1 MNSDSKASK
10 GTKTLADKT
19 HNNAG
24 LPYMPGLD
32 GLRALAVVAVIAYH
46 SEIESV
52 PGGFLGVEIFFV
64 ISGYLITALLLEE
77 FNLNSAINLRQF
89 WVRRARR
96 LLPALFLYI
105 GGSVAFAYS
114 MAEDVVPTKGEV
126 LSTLGYVYN
135 WFGIFQEI
143 SYTDVFERKNFFHHL
158 WSLAVEEQFYLLWPI
173 LLLCLQRYINRK
185 VTISLLVLGIT
196 SSAFLMWTM
205 YQPFEDPLRVYYG
218 TDTRASGL
226 LIGVLL
232 AYIWR
237 PWNAEKSEL
246 FPKGKDALL
255 PVGLAALGILIWANT
270 HYTLLMP
277 DADQLFRGG
286 FLITS
291 IATAIVIAC
300 VVTPNSNLNSI
311 LGLAPFVWVGKRSYG
326 LYLWHWPVFQ
336 LTRERVDVDI
346 NGWELFAVRMFV
358 TLVLVEISY
367 QCIERPI
374 RERRMMRELAKVKKI
389 KELKSSFP
397 KLALSSLGVLASI
410 IILQGV
416 QADRT
421 IQQLET
427 VDVVAAETP
436 KEVTDIDNKDNS
448 VSTTMTPTP
457 SLEPQIT
464 PQPQA
469 TPIKEAPLLVPDDA
483 GNGKNPNQANFQDL
497 TFNLVDFRE
506 AVVGNPEVWQEL
518 MNITSYAVSIHFDRI
533 TFIGDSVML
542 GALTDV
548 GNDGVEE
555 AFLQDISTISDQVT
569 VSAAK
574 NRQWYELRGIIR
586 DLDRQNEIG
595 EIVVIHLGN
604 NGVIDESIINESL
617 ELLHDARKVLLI
629 NVRVPRRW
637 ENKVNNLLS
646 EAVIRFENTEL
657 LDWYSLSNNKPEYFS
672 RDGVHTIPTGAR
684 YYVDAIITSLGGESV
699 LNASKS

>member
-1 MNSDSKASK
+1 MNSNSKTSRDSK
-10 GTKTLADKT
+10 TFADKNRNT
-19 HNNAG
+19 AG

-77 FNLNSAINLRQF
+77 FNLNRGINLRQF

-158 WSLAVEEQFYLLWPI
+158 WSLAVEEQFYLLWPV
-173 LLLCLQRYINRK
+173 LLLCLQKHINRK
-185 VTISLLVLGIT
+185 VTISLLILGIT

-226 LIGVLL
+226 LIGALL

-237 PWNAEKSEL
+237 PWSVEKSKL
-246 FPKGKDALL
+246 FPKGKDASFL
-255 PVGLAALGILIWANT
+255 VGIAAIGILVWANM

-291 IATAIVIAC
+291 TVTAIVIAC
-300 VVTPNSNLNSI
+300 VVIPNSYLNSI
-311 LGLAPFVWVGKRSYG
+311 LGLAPFVWIGKRSYG

-367 QCIERPI
+367 QCVERPI
-374 RERRMMRELAKVKKI
+374 RERRMMRELAKVKRI
-389 KELKSSFP
+389 KELKSSLP
-397 KLALSSLGVLASI
+397 KFALSALGILASI
-410 IILQGV
+410 MILQGV
-416 QADRT
+416 QADRS
-421 IQQLET
+421 IQQFET
-427 VDVVAAETP
+427 VDVAADENSD
-436 KEVTDIDNKDNS
+436 EAIDIAKKDNS
-448 VSTTMTPTP
+448 VSTPMTPTP
-457 SLEPQIT
+457 SPAPQIT
-464 PQPQA
+464 PQPQT
-469 TPIKEAPLLVPDDA
+469 TPAEEKPLLVLDDA
-483 GNGKNPNQANFQDL
+483 VDGQTINQINFDDL
-497 TFNLVDFRE
+497 TFDLAEFQDALV
-506 AVVGNPEVWQEL
+506 ANPEVWQEL
-518 MNITSYAVSIHFDRI
+518 MNITSYAVSIYFDRI

-555 AFLQDISTISDQVT
+555 AFRQDISTISDQVT

-574 NRQWYELRGIIR
+574 NRQWYELRGIVR
-586 DLDRQNEIG
+586 DLDKQNEVG

-604 NGVIDESIINESL
+604 NGVIDESIVNESL
-617 ELLHDARKVLLI
+617 ELLRDARKVLLI

-637 ENKVNNLLS
+637 ENKVNDLLS
-646 EAVIRFENTEL
+646 EAVVRFENTEL

-672 RDGVHTIPTGAR
+672 RDGVHTMPLGAR

-699 LNASKS
+699 LNESRS

>member
-1 MNSDSKASK
+1 
-10 GTKTLADKT
+10 
-19 HNNAG
+19 
-24 LPYMPGLD
+24 MPGLD

-77 FNLNSAINLRQF
+77 FNLNRGINLRQF

-114 MAEDVVPTKGEV
+114 MADDVVPTKGEV

-158 WSLAVEEQFYLLWPI
+158 WSLAVEEQFYLLWPV
-173 LLLCLQRYINRK
+173 LLLCLQKHINRK
-185 VTISLLVLGIT
+185 VTISLLILGIT

-226 LIGVLL
+226 LIGALL

-237 PWNAEKSEL
+237 PWSVEKSKL
-246 FPKGKDALL
+246 FPKGKDASFL
-255 PVGLAALGILIWANT
+255 VGIAAIGILVWANM

-291 IATAIVIAC
+291 TVTAIVIAC
-300 VVTPNSNLNSI
+300 VVIPNSYLNSI
-311 LGLAPFVWVGKRSYG
+311 LGLAPFVWIGKRSYG

-367 QCIERPI
+367 QCVERPI
-374 RERRMMRELAKVKKI
+374 RERRMMRELAKVKRI
-389 KELKSSFP
+389 KELKSSLP
-397 KLALSSLGVLASI
+397 KFALSALGILASI
-410 IILQGV
+410 MILQGV
-416 QADRT
+416 QADRS
-421 IQQLET
+421 IQQFET
-427 VDVVAAETP
+427 VDVAADENSD
-436 KEVTDIDNKDNS
+436 EAIDIAKKDNS
-448 VSTTMTPTP
+448 VSTPMTPTP
-457 SLEPQIT
+457 SPAPQIT
-464 PQPQA
+464 PQPQT
-469 TPIKEAPLLVPDDA
+469 TPAEEKPLLVLDDA
-483 GNGKNPNQANFQDL
+483 VDGQTINQINFDDL
-497 TFNLVDFRE
+497 TFDLAEFQDALV
-506 AVVGNPEVWQEL
+506 ANPEVWQEL
-518 MNITSYAVSIHFDRI
+518 MNITSYAVSIYFDRI

-555 AFLQDISTISDQVT
+555 AFRQDISTISDQVT

-574 NRQWYELRGIIR
+574 NRQWYELRGIVR
-586 DLDRQNEIG
+586 DLDKQNEVG

-604 NGVIDESIINESL
+604 NGVIDESIVNESL
-617 ELLHDARKVLLI
+617 ELLRDARKVLLI

-637 ENKVNNLLS
+637 ENKVNDLLS
-646 EAVIRFENTEL
+646 EAVDRFENTEL

-672 RDGVHTIPTGAR
+672 RDGVHTMPLGAR

-699 LNASKS
+699 LNESRS

>member
-1 MNSDSKASK
+1 MNSNSKASK
-10 GTKTLADKT
+10 GTKTLAHKT
-19 HNNAG
+19 HNKAG

-89 WVRRARR
+89 WGRRARR
-96 LLPALFLYI
+96 LLPALFLYV
-105 GGSVAFAYS
+105 GGSIAFAYS

-185 VTISLLVLGIT
+185 VTISLLVLGIM

-226 LIGVLL
+226 LIGALL

-237 PWNAEKSEL
+237 PWNDEKSEL
-246 FPKGKDALL
+246 SPKGKDVLL
-255 PVGLAALGILIWANT
+255 PVGLAALGILILANM

-300 VVTPNSNLNSI
+300 VVIPDSNLNSL

-374 RERRMMRELAKVKKI
+374 RERRMMKELAKVKRI
-389 KELKSSFP
+389 KEIKTSLP

-410 IILQGV
+410 MILQGV

-427 VDVVAAETP
+427 VDEVVAETP
-436 KEVTDIDNKDNS
+436 KQATDIANKDNS

-457 SLEPQIT
+457 SLMPQIT
-464 PQPQA
+464 PQPPA
-469 TPIKEAPLLVPDDA
+469 TPIKETPLLVPNNA
-483 GNGKNPNQANFQDL
+483 GNGKNPNPANFQDL

-617 ELLHDARKVLLI
+617 ELLQDARKVLLI

-672 RDGVHTIPTGAR
+672 RDGVHTIPIGAR

>member
-1 MNSDSKASK
+1 MNSNSKTSRDSK
-10 GTKTLADKT
+10 TFADKNRNT
-19 HNNAG
+19 AG

-77 FNLNSAINLRQF
+77 FNLNRGINLRQF

-158 WSLAVEEQFYLLWPI
+158 WSLAVEEQFYLLWPV
-173 LLLCLQRYINRK
+173 LLLCLQKHINRK
-185 VTISLLVLGIT
+185 VTISLLILGIT

-226 LIGVLL
+226 LIGALL

-237 PWNAEKSEL
+237 PWSVEKSKL
-246 FPKGKDALL
+246 FPKGKDASFL
-255 PVGLAALGILIWANT
+255 VGIAAIGILVWANM

-291 IATAIVIAC
+291 TVTAIVIAC
-300 VVTPNSNLNSI
+300 VVIPNSYLNSI
-311 LGLAPFVWVGKRSYG
+311 LGLAPFVWIGKRSYG

-367 QCIERPI
+367 QCVERPI
-374 RERRMMRELAKVKKI
+374 RERRMMRELAKVKRI
-389 KELKSSFP
+389 KELKSSLP
-397 KLALSSLGVLASI
+397 KFALSALGILASI
-410 IILQGV
+410 MILQGV
-416 QADRT
+416 QADRS
-421 IQQLET
+421 IQQFET
-427 VDVVAAETP
+427 VDVAADENSD
-436 KEVTDIDNKDNS
+436 EAIDIAKKDNS
-448 VSTTMTPTP
+448 VSTPKTPTP
-457 SLEPQIT
+457 SPAPQIT
-464 PQPQA
+464 PQPQT
-469 TPIKEAPLLVPDDA
+469 TPAEEKPLLVLDDA
-483 GNGKNPNQANFQDL
+483 VDGQTINQINFDDL
-497 TFNLVDFRE
+497 TFDLAEFQDALV
-506 AVVGNPEVWQEL
+506 ANPEVWQEL
-518 MNITSYAVSIHFDRI
+518 MNITSYAVSIYFDRI

-555 AFLQDISTISDQVT
+555 AFRQDISTISDQVT

-574 NRQWYELRGIIR
+574 NRQWYELRRIVR
-586 DLDRQNEIG
+586 DLDKQNEIG

-604 NGVIDESIINESL
+604 NGVIDESIVNESL
-617 ELLHDARKVLLI
+617 ELLRDARKVLLI

-637 ENKVNNLLS
+637 ENKVNDLLS

-672 RDGVHTIPTGAR
+672 RDGVHTMPLGAR

-699 LNASKS
+699 LNESRS

>member
-1 MNSDSKASK
+1 MNSDSKATK

-105 GGSVAFAYS
+105 GGAVAFAYS

-158 WSLAVEEQFYLLWPI
+158 WSLAVEEQFYLFWPI
-173 LLLCLQRYINRK
+173 LLLCLQRYIHRK
-185 VTISLLVLGIT
+185 VTISLLILGIT

-255 PVGLAALGILIWANT
+255 PVGLGALGILIWANM

-277 DADQLFRGG
+277 DTDQLFRGG

-291 IATAIVIAC
+291 IVTAVVIAC

-374 RERRMMRELAKVKKI
+374 RERRMMRELVKVKKI

-410 IILQGV
+410 MILQGV
-416 QADRT
+416 QANRT

-427 VDVVAAETP
+427 VDVVVAETP
-436 KEVTDIDNKDNS
+436 EQVTDIDNKDNS

-469 TPIKEAPLLVPDDA
+469 TPIKETPLLVQDDA
-483 GNGKNPNQANFQDL
+483 GNGKNPNRANFQDL

-617 ELLHDARKVLLI
+617 ELLQDARKVLLI

-646 EAVIRFENTEL
+646 EAVARFENTEL

-672 RDGVHTIPTGAR
+672 RDGVHTIPIGAR
-684 YYVDAIITSLGGESV
+684 NYVDAIITSLGGESV

>member
-1 MNSDSKASK
+1 
-10 GTKTLADKT
+10 
-19 HNNAG
+19 
-24 LPYMPGLD
+24 MPGLD

-77 FNLNSAINLRQF
+77 FNLNRGINLRQF

-158 WSLAVEEQFYLLWPI
+158 WSLAVEEQFYLLWPV
-173 LLLCLQRYINRK
+173 LLLCLQKHINRK
-185 VTISLLVLGIT
+185 VTISLLILGIT

-226 LIGVLL
+226 LIGALL

-237 PWNAEKSEL
+237 PWSVEKSKL
-246 FPKGKDALL
+246 FPKGKDASFL
-255 PVGLAALGILIWANT
+255 VGIAAIGILVWANM

-291 IATAIVIAC
+291 TVTAIVIAC
-300 VVTPNSNLNSI
+300 VVIPNSYLNSI
-311 LGLAPFVWVGKRSYG
+311 LGLAPFVWIGKRSYG

-367 QCIERPI
+367 QCVERPI
-374 RERRMMRELAKVKKI
+374 RERRMMRELAKVKRI
-389 KELKSSFP
+389 KELKSSLP
-397 KLALSSLGVLASI
+397 KFALSALGILASI
-410 IILQGV
+410 MILQGV
-416 QADRT
+416 QADRS
-421 IQQLET
+421 IQQFET
-427 VDVVAAETP
+427 VDVAADENSD
-436 KEVTDIDNKDNS
+436 EAIDIAKKDNS
-448 VSTTMTPTP
+448 VSTPMTPTP
-457 SLEPQIT
+457 SPAPQIT
-464 PQPQA
+464 PQPQT
-469 TPIKEAPLLVPDDA
+469 TPAEEKPLLVLDDA
-483 GNGKNPNQANFQDL
+483 VDGQTINQINFDDL
-497 TFNLVDFRE
+497 TFDLAEFQDALV
-506 AVVGNPEVWQEL
+506 ANPEVWQEL
-518 MNITSYAVSIHFDRI
+518 MNITSYAVSIYFDRI

-555 AFLQDISTISDQVT
+555 AFRQDISTISDQVT

-574 NRQWYELRGIIR
+574 NRQWYELRGIVR
-586 DLDRQNEIG
+586 DLDKQNEVG

-604 NGVIDESIINESL
+604 NGVIDESIVNESL
-617 ELLHDARKVLLI
+617 ELLRDARKVLLI

-637 ENKVNNLLS
+637 ENKVNDLLS
-646 EAVIRFENTEL
+646 EAVVRFENTEL

-672 RDGVHTIPTGAR
+672 RDGVHTMPLGAR

-699 LNASKS
+699 LNESRS

>member
-1 MNSDSKASK
+1 MNSNSKASK
-10 GTKTLADKT
+10 GTKTLAHKT

-89 WVRRARR
+89 WGRRARR

-173 LLLCLQRYINRK
+173 LLLCLQRYISRK
-185 VTISLLVLGIT
+185 VTISLLVLGIM
-196 SSAFLMWTM
+196 SSAFLMWTL

-226 LIGVLL
+226 LIGALL

-255 PVGLAALGILIWANT
+255 PVGLGALGILIWANM

-291 IATAIVIAC
+291 IVTAIVIAC

-346 NGWELFAVRMFV
+346 SGWELFAVRMFV

-389 KELKSSFP
+389 KELKTSFP

-410 IILQGV
+410 MILQGV
-416 QADRT
+416 QANRT

-427 VDVVAAETP
+427 VDVVVAETP
-436 KEVTDIDNKDNS
+436 EQVTDIDNKDNS

-469 TPIKEAPLLVPDDA
+469 TPIKETPLLVSDDA
-483 GNGKNPNQANFQDL
+483 GNGKNPNRANFQDL

-574 NRQWYELRGIIR
+574 NRQWYELRGIVR
-586 DLDRQNEIG
+586 DLNRQDEIG
-595 EIVVIHLGN
+595 EVVVIHLGN

-617 ELLHDARKVLLI
+617 ELLQDARKVLLI

-672 RDGVHTIPTGAR
+672 LDGVHTIPIGAR

>member
-1 MNSDSKASK
+1 MNSNFKVSK
-10 GTKTLADKT
+10 GSKTLAHRT

-77 FNLNSAINLRQF
+77 FNLNSAVNLRQF
-89 WVRRARR
+89 WARRARR

-135 WFGIFQEI
+135 WFGIFEEI

-158 WSLAVEEQFYLLWPI
+158 WSLAVEEQFYLLWPV
-173 LLLCLQRYINRK
+173 LLVGLQRYINRK
-185 VTISLLVLGIT
+185 VTISLLVIGIT

-226 LIGVLL
+226 LIGALL

-237 PWNAEKSEL
+237 PWNAEKLRL
-246 FPKGKDALL
+246 FPKGKDVLL
-255 PVGLAALGILIWANT
+255 PVGLVAVGILVWANM
-270 HYTLLMP
+270 HYTLIMP
-277 DADQLFRGG
+277 DSEQLFRGG

-291 IATAIVIAC
+291 IVTAIVIAC

-374 RERRMMRELAKVKKI
+374 RERRLMRELAKVKKI
-389 KELKSSFP
+389 RELKSSLP
-397 KLALSSLGVLASI
+397 KLALSSLGILASI
-410 IILQGV
+410 MILQGV
-416 QADRT
+416 QADRN
-421 IQQLET
+421 IQQFET
-427 VDVVAAETP
+427 IDVVVDKSPEEEIDIGEGDSSVLTP
-436 KEVTDIDNKDNS
+436 
-448 VSTTMTPTP
+448 MTPSP
-457 SLEPQIT
+457 SPAPQIT
-464 PQPQA
+464 PQSQA
-469 TPIKEAPLLVPDDA
+469 TPIKEKPPLVLVDST
-483 GNGKNPNQANFQDL
+483 NEQSPNQMKFEDL
-497 TFNLVDFRE
+497 TFNLVDFQE
-506 AVVGNPEVWQEL
+506 VVVANPEEWQEL
-518 MNITSYAVSIHFDRI
+518 MNITSYTVSIYFDRI

-555 AFLQDISTISDQVT
+555 AFLQDISSISDQVT

-574 NRQWYELRGIIR
+574 NRQWYELRGIVR

-617 ELLHDARKVLLI
+617 ELLRDARKVLLI

-646 EAVIRFENTEL
+646 EAVVRFENAEL
-657 LDWYSLSNNKPEYFS
+657 LDWYSLSNNKPQYFS
-672 RDGVHTIPTGAR
+672 RDGVHTIPIGAR

-699 LNASKS
+699 LNESKS

>member
-1 MNSDSKASK
+1 MDSNSKASK
-10 GTKTLADKT
+10 GTKTLAHKA

-158 WSLAVEEQFYLLWPI
+158 WSLAVEEQFYLLWPV

-185 VTISLLVLGIT
+185 VTMSLLVVGIT
-196 SSAFLMWTM
+196 ISAFLMWTM

-226 LIGVLL
+226 LIGALL

-237 PWNAEKSEL
+237 PWNAEKSKL
-246 FPKGKDALL
+246 LPKGKDVLL
-255 PVGLAALGILIWANT
+255 LVGLAAMGILVWANMY
-270 HYTLLMP
+270 YTLLMP
-277 DADQLFRGG
+277 GADQLFRGG

-291 IATAIVIAC
+291 TVTAVVIAC
-300 VVTPNSNLNSI
+300 VAIPNSRLNSI

-326 LYLWHWPVFQ
+326 LYLWHWPIFQ

-358 TLVLVEISY
+358 TLVFVEISY

-389 KELKSSFP
+389 KVIKLALP
-397 KLALSSLGVLASI
+397 KLALSSLGIFASI
-410 IILQGV
+410 MILQGV
-416 QADRT
+416 QVDRS
-421 IQQLET
+421 IQQFET
-427 VDVVAAETP
+427 VDVAADDNSEETIEIV
-436 KEVTDIDNKDNS
+436 KKDNSAVIADGNSEEAIDIVEKDNS
-448 VSTTMTPTP
+448 VSAAMPP
-457 SLEPQIT
+457 IQSSAPQFT

-469 TPIKEAPLLVPDDA
+469 APIKEVPLSVIEDA
-483 GNGKNPNQANFQDL
+483 IS
-497 TFNLVDFRE
+497 
-506 AVVGNPEVWQEL
+506 VVANPEVWQEL
-518 MNITSYAVSIHFDRI
+518 MNIPSYAVSIYFDHI

-548 GNDGVEE
+548 GNGGVEE

-574 NRQWYELRGIIR
+574 NRQWYELPGIIR

-604 NGVIDESIINESL
+604 NGVIDDNMINESL
-617 ELLHDARKVLLI
+617 ELLRDARKVLLI

-646 EAVIRFENTEL
+646 DAVVRFDNTEL
-657 LDWYSLSNNKPEYFS
+657 LDWYSLSNKEPEYFS
-672 RDGVHTIPTGAR
+672 RDGVHTVPTGAR

-699 LNASKS
+699 LNISKS

>member
-1 MNSDSKASK
+1 MNSNSKTSRDSK
-10 GTKTLADKT
+10 TFADKNRNT
-19 HNNAG
+19 AG

-77 FNLNSAINLRQF
+77 FNLNRGINLRQF

-114 MAEDVVPTKGEV
+114 MADDVVPTKGEV

-158 WSLAVEEQFYLLWPI
+158 WSLAVEEQFYLLWPV
-173 LLLCLQRYINRK
+173 LLLCLQKHINRK
-185 VTISLLVLGIT
+185 VTISLLILGIT

-226 LIGVLL
+226 LIGALL

-237 PWNAEKSEL
+237 PWSVEKSKL
-246 FPKGKDALL
+246 FPKGKDASFL
-255 PVGLAALGILIWANT
+255 VGIAAIGILVWANM

-291 IATAIVIAC
+291 TVTAIVIAC
-300 VVTPNSNLNSI
+300 VVIPNSYLNSI
-311 LGLAPFVWVGKRSYG
+311 LGLAPFVWIGKRSYG

-367 QCIERPI
+367 QCVERPI
-374 RERRMMRELAKVKKI
+374 RERRMMRELAKVKRI
-389 KELKSSFP
+389 KELKSSLP
-397 KLALSSLGVLASI
+397 KFALSALGILASI
-410 IILQGV
+410 MILQGV
-416 QADRT
+416 QADRS
-421 IQQLET
+421 IQQFET
-427 VDVVAAETP
+427 VDVAADENSD
-436 KEVTDIDNKDNS
+436 EAIDIAKKDNS
-448 VSTTMTPTP
+448 VSTPMTPTP
-457 SLEPQIT
+457 SPAPQIT
-464 PQPQA
+464 PQPQT
-469 TPIKEAPLLVPDDA
+469 TPAEEKPLLVLDDA
-483 GNGKNPNQANFQDL
+483 VDGQTINQINFDDL
-497 TFNLVDFRE
+497 TFDLAEFQDALV
-506 AVVGNPEVWQEL
+506 ANPEVWQEL
-518 MNITSYAVSIHFDRI
+518 MNITSYAVSIYFDRI

-555 AFLQDISTISDQVT
+555 AFRQDISTISDQVT

-574 NRQWYELRGIIR
+574 NRQWYELRGIVR
-586 DLDRQNEIG
+586 DLDKQNEVG

-604 NGVIDESIINESL
+604 NGVIDESIVNESL
-617 ELLHDARKVLLI
+617 ELLRDARKVLLI

-637 ENKVNNLLS
+637 ENKVNDLLS
-646 EAVIRFENTEL
+646 EAVVRFENTEL

-672 RDGVHTIPTGAR
+672 RDGVHTMPLGAR

-699 LNASKS
+699 LNESRS

>member
-1 MNSDSKASK
+1 MNSNSKASK
-10 GTKTLADKT
+10 GTKILAHKT
-19 HNNAG
+19 YNNAG

-89 WVRRARR
+89 WGRRARR

-114 MAEDVVPTKGEV
+114 MADDVVPTKGEV

-173 LLLCLQRYINRK
+173 LLLCLQRYISRK
-185 VTISLLVLGIT
+185 VTISLLVLGIM
-196 SSAFLMWTM
+196 SSAFLMWTL

-226 LIGVLL
+226 LIGALL

-255 PVGLAALGILIWANT
+255 PVGLGALGILIWANM

-291 IATAIVIAC
+291 IVTAVVIAC

-346 NGWELFAVRMFV
+346 SGWELFAVRMFV

-389 KELKSSFP
+389 KELKTSFP

-410 IILQGV
+410 MILQGV
-416 QADRT
+416 QANRT

-427 VDVVAAETP
+427 VDVVVAETP
-436 KEVTDIDNKDNS
+436 EQVTDIDNKDNS

-469 TPIKEAPLLVPDDA
+469 TPIKETPLLVSDDA
-483 GNGKNPNQANFQDL
+483 GNGKNPNRANFQDL

-586 DLDRQNEIG
+586 DLDRQNGIG

-617 ELLHDARKVLLI
+617 ELLQDARKVLLI

-672 RDGVHTIPTGAR
+672 LDGVHTIPIGAR

>member
-1 MNSDSKASK
+1 MNSNSKASK
-10 GTKTLADKT
+10 GTKTLAHKT

-46 SEIESV
+46 SEIESI

-89 WVRRARR
+89 WGRRARR

-126 LSTLGYVYN
+126 LSTFGYVYN

-173 LLLCLQRYINRK
+173 LLLCLQRYIHRK
-185 VTISLLVLGIT
+185 VTISLLILGIT

-226 LIGVLL
+226 LIGALL

-255 PVGLAALGILIWANT
+255 PVGLGALGILIWANM

-291 IATAIVIAC
+291 IVTAVVIAC

-346 NGWELFAVRMFV
+346 SGWELFAVRMFV

-389 KELKSSFP
+389 KELKTSFP

-410 IILQGV
+410 MILQGV
-416 QADRT
+416 QANRT

-427 VDVVAAETP
+427 VDEVVAETP
-436 KEVTDIDNKDNS
+436 EQVTDIDNKDNS

-469 TPIKEAPLLVPDDA
+469 TPIKETPLLVSDDA
-483 GNGKNPNQANFQDL
+483 GNGKNPNRANFQDL

-586 DLDRQNEIG
+586 DLDRRNEIG

-617 ELLHDARKVLLI
+617 ELLQDARKVLLI

-646 EAVIRFENTEL
+646 EAVARFENTEL

-672 RDGVHTIPTGAR
+672 RDGVHTIPIGAR

>member
-1 MNSDSKASK
+1 MNSNSKASK
-10 GTKTLADKT
+10 GTKTLAHKT

-89 WVRRARR
+89 WGRRARR

-126 LSTLGYVYN
+126 LSTFGYVYN

-173 LLLCLQRYINRK
+173 LLLCLQRYIHRK
-185 VTISLLVLGIT
+185 VTISLLILGIT

-226 LIGVLL
+226 LIGALL

-291 IATAIVIAC
+291 IVTAIVIAC

-367 QCIERPI
+367 QCIERPT
-374 RERRMMRELAKVKKI
+374 RERRMMRELGKVKKI

-410 IILQGV
+410 MILQGV

-646 EAVIRFENTEL
+646 EAVVRFENTEL

-672 RDGVHTIPTGAR
+672 RDGVHTIPIGAR
-684 YYVDAIITSLGGESV
+684 NYVDAIITSLGGESV

>member
-1 MNSDSKASK
+1 M
-10 GTKTLADKT
+10 
-19 HNNAG
+19 
-24 LPYMPGLD
+24 
-32 GLRALAVVAVIAYH
+32 
-46 SEIESV
+46 
-52 PGGFLGVEIFFV
+52 
-64 ISGYLITALLLEE
+64 
-77 FNLNSAINLRQF
+77 
-89 WVRRARR
+89 
-96 LLPALFLYI
+96 LPALFLYI

-126 LSTLGYVYN
+126 LSTFGYVYN

-173 LLLCLQRYINRK
+173 LLLCLQRYIHRK
-185 VTISLLVLGIT
+185 VTISLLILGIT

-226 LIGVLL
+226 LIGALL

-410 IILQGV
+410 MILQGV

-518 MNITSYAVSIHFDRI
+518 MNITSYAVSIYFDRI

-542 GALTDV
+542 GALSDV

-555 AFLQDISTISDQVT
+555 VFLQDISTISDQVT

-646 EAVIRFENTEL
+646 EAVVRFENTEL

-672 RDGVHTIPTGAR
+672 RDGVHTIPIGAR
-684 YYVDAIITSLGGESV
+684 NYVDAIITSLGGESV

>member
-1 MNSDSKASK
+1 MNSNSKASK
-10 GTKTLADKT
+10 GSKTLAHKV
-19 HNNAG
+19 HNIAG

-77 FNLNSAINLRQF
+77 FNLNRAINLRQF

-158 WSLAVEEQFYLLWPI
+158 WSLAVEEQFYLLWPL

-185 VTISLLVLGIT
+185 VTISFLVLGIV

-226 LIGVLL
+226 LIGALL

-237 PWNAEKSEL
+237 PWNVEKSKL
-246 FPKGKDALL
+246 FPKGKDVLF
-255 PVGLAALGILIWANT
+255 PVGLVAIGVLVWANM

-291 IATAIVIAC
+291 IVTAIVIAC

-358 TLVLVEISY
+358 TLVFVEISY

-374 RERRMMRELAKVKKI
+374 RERRMMREVAKVKKI
-389 KELKSSFP
+389 KELKSSLP
-397 KLALSSLGVLASI
+397 KLALSSLGVFASI
-410 IILQGV
+410 MILQGV
-416 QADRT
+416 QADRS
-421 IQQLET
+421 IQQFET
-427 VDVVAAETP
+427 VDVAADENP
-436 KEVTDIDNKDNS
+436 EEAIHIAKKDNS
-448 VSTTMTPTP
+448 MSTTMKPTP
-457 SLEPQIT
+457 RPAPQIT

-469 TPIKEAPLLVPDDA
+469 TPIKETTLLVQDDA
-483 GNGKNPNQANFQDL
+483 VNGQASNQVNFNDL
-497 TFNLVDFRE
+497 PFNLDDFQE
-506 AVVGNPEVWQEL
+506 AVEANPEDWQAL
-518 MNITSYAVSIHFDRI
+518 MNITSYAVPISFDRI

-555 AFLQDISTISDQVT
+555 AFFKDISTISDQIT

-574 NRQWYELRGIIR
+574 NRQWYELRGIVR

-617 ELLHDARKVLLI
+617 ELLRDVRKVLLI

-646 EAVIRFENTEL
+646 EAAVRFENTEL

-672 RDGVHTIPTGAR
+672 RDGVHTIPIGAR

-699 LNASKS
+699 LNESES

>member
-1 MNSDSKASK
+1 
-10 GTKTLADKT
+10 
-19 HNNAG
+19 
-24 LPYMPGLD
+24 
-32 GLRALAVVAVIAYH
+32 
-46 SEIESV
+46 
-52 PGGFLGVEIFFV
+52 
-64 ISGYLITALLLEE
+64 
-77 FNLNSAINLRQF
+77 
-89 WVRRARR
+89 
-96 LLPALFLYI
+96 
-105 GGSVAFAYS
+105 
-114 MAEDVVPTKGEV
+114 
-126 LSTLGYVYN
+126 
-135 WFGIFQEI
+135 
-143 SYTDVFERKNFFHHL
+143 
-158 WSLAVEEQFYLLWPI
+158 
-173 LLLCLQRYINRK
+173 
-185 VTISLLVLGIT
+185 
-196 SSAFLMWTM
+196 M

-226 LIGVLL
+226 LIGALL

-255 PVGLAALGILIWANT
+255 PVGLGALGILIWANM

-291 IATAIVIAC
+291 IVTAVVIAC

-346 NGWELFAVRMFV
+346 SGWELFAVRMFV

-389 KELKSSFP
+389 KELKTSFP

-410 IILQGV
+410 MILQGV
-416 QADRT
+416 QANRT

-427 VDVVAAETP
+427 VDVVVAETP
-436 KEVTDIDNKDNS
+436 EQVTDIDNKDNS

-469 TPIKEAPLLVPDDA
+469 TPIKETPLLVSDDA
-483 GNGKNPNQANFQDL
+483 GNGKNPNRANFQDL

-586 DLDRQNEIG
+586 DLDRQNGIG

-617 ELLHDARKVLLI
+617 ELLQDARKVLLI

-672 RDGVHTIPTGAR
+672 LDGVHTIPIGAR

>member
-1 MNSDSKASK
+1 MNSNSKASK
-10 GTKTLADKT
+10 GTKTLAHKT
-19 HNNAG
+19 YNNAG

-89 WVRRARR
+89 WGRRARR

-173 LLLCLQRYINRK
+173 LLLCLQRYIHRK
-185 VTISLLVLGIT
+185 VTISLLILGIT

-226 LIGVLL
+226 LIGALL

-255 PVGLAALGILIWANT
+255 PVGLGALGILIWANM

-300 VVTPNSNLNSI
+300 VVTPNSNLNSV

-389 KELKSSFP
+389 KELKTSFP

-410 IILQGV
+410 MILQGV

-436 KEVTDIDNKDNS
+436 KEVTDIANKDNS
-448 VSTTMTPTP
+448 VSSTMTPTP
-457 SLEPQIT
+457 SLAPQIT

-646 EAVIRFENTEL
+646 EAVVRFENTEL

-672 RDGVHTIPTGAR
+672 RDGVHTIPIGAR
-684 YYVDAIITSLGGESV
+684 NYVDAIITSLGGESV

>member
-1 MNSDSKASK
+1 MNSNSKASK
-10 GTKTLADKT
+10 GTKTLTHKS

-89 WVRRARR
+89 WGRRARR

-173 LLLCLQRYINRK
+173 LLLCLQRYIHRK
-185 VTISLLVLGIT
+185 VTISLLILGIT

-226 LIGVLL
+226 LIGALL

-389 KELKSSFP
+389 KELKTSFP

-410 IILQGV
+410 MILQGV

-637 ENKVNNLLS
+637 ENKVNKLLS
-646 EAVIRFENTEL
+646 EAVLRFENTEL

-672 RDGVHTIPTGAR
+672 RDGVHTIPIGAR
-684 YYVDAIITSLGGESV
+684 NYVDAIITSLGGESV

>member
-1 MNSDSKASK
+1 M
-10 GTKTLADKT
+10 
-19 HNNAG
+19 
-24 LPYMPGLD
+24 
-32 GLRALAVVAVIAYH
+32 
-46 SEIESV
+46 
-52 PGGFLGVEIFFV
+52 
-64 ISGYLITALLLEE
+64 
-77 FNLNSAINLRQF
+77 
-89 WVRRARR
+89 
-96 LLPALFLYI
+96 LPALFLYI
-105 GGSVAFAYS
+105 GGAVAFAYS

-158 WSLAVEEQFYLLWPI
+158 WSLAVEEQFYLFWPI
-173 LLLCLQRYINRK
+173 LLLCLQRYIHRK
-185 VTISLLVLGIT
+185 VTISLLILGIT

-205 YQPFEDPLRVYYG
+205 YEPFEDPLRVYYG

-226 LIGVLL
+226 LIGALL

-336 LTRERVDVDI
+336 LPRERVDVDI

-410 IILQGV
+410 MILQGV

-436 KEVTDIDNKDNS
+436 KEVTDIANKDNS

-457 SLEPQIT
+457 SLAPQIT

-469 TPIKEAPLLVPDDA
+469 TPIKEAPLLVPDNA

-646 EAVIRFENTEL
+646 EAVVRFENTEL

-672 RDGVHTIPTGAR
+672 RDGVHTIPIGAR
-684 YYVDAIITSLGGESV
+684 NYVDAIITSLGGESV

>member
-1 MNSDSKASK
+1 MNSNSKA
-10 GTKTLADKT
+10 TKSTETLAHKN
-19 HNNAG
+19 HKNAG

-77 FNLNSAINLRQF
+77 FNLHSAINLRQF

-158 WSLAVEEQFYLLWPI
+158 WSLAVEEQFYLFWPI
-173 LLLCLQRYINRK
+173 LLLCLQRYIHRK
-185 VTISLLVLGIT
+185 VTISLLILGIT

-226 LIGVLL
+226 LIGALL

-300 VVTPNSNLNSI
+300 VVTPNSNLNSV

-410 IILQGV
+410 MILQGV

-469 TPIKEAPLLVPDDA
+469 TPIKEAPLLVPDNA

-637 ENKVNNLLS
+637 ESKVNNLLS
-646 EAVIRFENTEL
+646 EAVVRFENTEL

-672 RDGVHTIPTGAR
+672 RDGVHTIPIGAR
-684 YYVDAIITSLGGESV
+684 NYVDAIITSLGGESV

>member
-1 MNSDSKASK
+1 MNSNSKTSRDSK
-10 GTKTLADKT
+10 TFADKNRNT
-19 HNNAG
+19 AG

-77 FNLNSAINLRQF
+77 FNLNRGINLRQF

-158 WSLAVEEQFYLLWPI
+158 WSLAVEEQFYLLWPV
-173 LLLCLQRYINRK
+173 LLLCLQKHINRK
-185 VTISLLVLGIT
+185 VTISLLILGIT

-226 LIGVLL
+226 LIGALL

-237 PWNAEKSEL
+237 PWSVEKSKL
-246 FPKGKDALL
+246 FPKGKDASFL
-255 PVGLAALGILIWANT
+255 VGIAAIGILVWANM

-291 IATAIVIAC
+291 TVTAIVIAC
-300 VVTPNSNLNSI
+300 VVIPNSYLNSI
-311 LGLAPFVWVGKRSYG
+311 LGLAPFVWIGKRSYG

-367 QCIERPI
+367 QCVERPI
-374 RERRMMRELAKVKKI
+374 RERRMMRELAKVKRI
-389 KELKSSFP
+389 KELKSSLP
-397 KLALSSLGVLASI
+397 KFALSALGILASI
-410 IILQGV
+410 MILQGV
-416 QADRT
+416 QADRS
-421 IQQLET
+421 IQQFET
-427 VDVVAAETP
+427 VDVAADENSD
-436 KEVTDIDNKDNS
+436 EAIDIAKKDNS
-448 VSTTMTPTP
+448 VSTPMTPTP
-457 SLEPQIT
+457 SPAPQIT
-464 PQPQA
+464 PQPQT
-469 TPIKEAPLLVPDDA
+469 TPAEEKPLLVLDDA
-483 GNGKNPNQANFQDL
+483 VDGQTINQINFDDL
-497 TFNLVDFRE
+497 TFDLAEFQDALV
-506 AVVGNPEVWQEL
+506 ANPEVWQEL
-518 MNITSYAVSIHFDRI
+518 MNITSYAVSIYFDRI

-555 AFLQDISTISDQVT
+555 AFRQDISTISDQVT

-574 NRQWYELRGIIR
+574 NRQWYELRGIVR
-586 DLDRQNEIG
+586 DLDKQNEVG

-604 NGVIDESIINESL
+604 NGVIDESIVNESL
-617 ELLHDARKVLLI
+617 ELLRGARKVLLI

-637 ENKVNNLLS
+637 ENKVNDLLS
-646 EAVIRFENTEL
+646 EAVVRFENTEL

-672 RDGVHTIPTGAR
+672 RDGVHTMPLGAR

-699 LNASKS
+699 LNESRS

>member
-1 MNSDSKASK
+1 MNSNSKASK
-10 GTKTLADKT
+10 GTKTLAHKT

-89 WVRRARR
+89 WGRRARR

-126 LSTLGYVYN
+126 LSTFGYVYN

-173 LLLCLQRYINRK
+173 LLLCLQRYIHRK
-185 VTISLLVLGIT
+185 VTISLLILGIT

-246 FPKGKDALL
+246 FPKGKDVLL

-300 VVTPNSNLNSI
+300 VVTPNSNLNSV
-311 LGLAPFVWVGKRSYG
+311 LGLAPFGWVGKRSYG

-427 VDVVAAETP
+427 VDVEAAETP
-436 KEVTDIDNKDNS
+436 KEVTDIANKDNS

-457 SLEPQIT
+457 SLAPQIT

-469 TPIKEAPLLVPDDA
+469 TPIKETPLLVPDDLV
-483 GNGKNPNQANFQDL
+483 NGKNPNQANFQDL

-617 ELLHDARKVLLI
+617 ELLQDARKVLLI

-646 EAVIRFENTEL
+646 EAVVRFENTEL

-672 RDGVHTIPTGAR
+672 RDGVHTIPIGAR
-684 YYVDAIITSLGGESV
+684 NYVDAIITSLGGESV

>member
-1 MNSDSKASK
+1 MNSNSKTSRDSK
-10 GTKTLADKT
+10 TFADKNRNT
-19 HNNAG
+19 AG

-77 FNLNSAINLRQF
+77 FNLNRGINLRQF

-114 MAEDVVPTKGEV
+114 MADDVVPTKGEV

-158 WSLAVEEQFYLLWPI
+158 WSLAVEEQFYLLWPV
-173 LLLCLQRYINRK
+173 LLLCLQKHINRK
-185 VTISLLVLGIT
+185 VTISLLILGIT

-226 LIGVLL
+226 LIGALL

-237 PWNAEKSEL
+237 PWSVEKSKL
-246 FPKGKDALL
+246 FPKGKDASFL
-255 PVGLAALGILIWANT
+255 VGIAAIGILVWANM

-291 IATAIVIAC
+291 TVTAIVIAC
-300 VVTPNSNLNSI
+300 VVIPNSYLNSI
-311 LGLAPFVWVGKRSYG
+311 LGLAPFVWIGKRSYG

-367 QCIERPI
+367 QCVERPI
-374 RERRMMRELAKVKKI
+374 RERRMMRELAKVKRI
-389 KELKSSFP
+389 KELKSSLP
-397 KLALSSLGVLASI
+397 KFALSALGILASI
-410 IILQGV
+410 MILQGV
-416 QADRT
+416 QADRS
-421 IQQLET
+421 IQQFET
-427 VDVVAAETP
+427 VDVAADENSD
-436 KEVTDIDNKDNS
+436 EAIDIAKKDNS
-448 VSTTMTPTP
+448 VSTPMTPTP
-457 SLEPQIT
+457 SPAPQIT
-464 PQPQA
+464 PQPQT
-469 TPIKEAPLLVPDDA
+469 TPAEEKPLLVLDDA
-483 GNGKNPNQANFQDL
+483 VDGQTINQINFDDL
-497 TFNLVDFRE
+497 TFDLAEFQDALV
-506 AVVGNPEVWQEL
+506 ANPEVWQEL
-518 MNITSYAVSIHFDRI
+518 MNITSYAVSIYFDRI

-555 AFLQDISTISDQVT
+555 AFRQDISTISDQVT

-574 NRQWYELRGIIR
+574 NRQWYELRGIVR
-586 DLDRQNEIG
+586 DLDKQNEVG

-604 NGVIDESIINESL
+604 NGVIDESIVNESL
-617 ELLHDARKVLLI
+617 ELLRDARKVLLI

-637 ENKVNNLLS
+637 ENKVNDLLS
-646 EAVIRFENTEL
+646 EAVDRFENTEL

-672 RDGVHTIPTGAR
+672 RDGVHTMPLGAR

-699 LNASKS
+699 LNESRS

>member
-1 MNSDSKASK
+1 MNSNSKASK
-10 GTKTLADKT
+10 GTKILAHKT
-19 HNNAG
+19 YNNAG

-89 WVRRARR
+89 WGRRARR

-173 LLLCLQRYINRK
+173 LLLCLQSYIHRK
-185 VTISLLVLGIT
+185 VTISLLILGIT

-226 LIGVLL
+226 LIGALL

-291 IATAIVIAC
+291 IVTAIVIAC

-311 LGLAPFVWVGKRSYG
+311 LGLAPFVWVGRRSYG

-410 IILQGV
+410 MILQGV

-483 GNGKNPNQANFQDL
+483 GNGKNPYQANFQDL

-646 EAVIRFENTEL
+646 EAVVRFENTEL

-672 RDGVHTIPTGAR
+672 RDGVHTIPIGAR
-684 YYVDAIITSLGGESV
+684 NYVDAIITSLGGESV

>member
-1 MNSDSKASK
+1 MNSNSKASK
-10 GTKTLADKT
+10 GTKTLAHKT

-89 WVRRARR
+89 WGRRARR

-126 LSTLGYVYN
+126 LSTFGYVYN

-173 LLLCLQRYINRK
+173 LLLCLQRYIHRK
-185 VTISLLVLGIT
+185 VTISLLILGIT

-226 LIGVLL
+226 LIGALL

-410 IILQGV
+410 MILQGV

-617 ELLHDARKVLLI
+617 ELLQDARKVLLI

-672 RDGVHTIPTGAR
+672 LDGVHTIPIGAR

>member
-1 MNSDSKASK
+1 MNSNSKTSRDSK
-10 GTKTLADKT
+10 TFADKNRNT
-19 HNNAG
+19 AG

-77 FNLNSAINLRQF
+77 FNLNRGINLRQF

-158 WSLAVEEQFYLLWPI
+158 WSLAVEEQFYLLWPV
-173 LLLCLQRYINRK
+173 LLLCLQKHINRK
-185 VTISLLVLGIT
+185 VTISLLILGIT

-226 LIGVLL
+226 LIGALL

-237 PWNAEKSEL
+237 PWSVEKSKL
-246 FPKGKDALL
+246 FPKGKDASFL
-255 PVGLAALGILIWANT
+255 VGIAAIGILVWANM

-291 IATAIVIAC
+291 TVTAIVIAC
-300 VVTPNSNLNSI
+300 VVIPNSYLNSI
-311 LGLAPFVWVGKRSYG
+311 LGLAPFVWIGKRSYG

-367 QCIERPI
+367 QCVERPI
-374 RERRMMRELAKVKKI
+374 RERRIMRELAKVKRI
-389 KELKSSFP
+389 KELKSSLP
-397 KLALSSLGVLASI
+397 KFALSALGILASI
-410 IILQGV
+410 MILQGV
-416 QADRT
+416 QADRS
-421 IQQLET
+421 IQQFET
-427 VDVVAAETP
+427 VDVAADENSD
-436 KEVTDIDNKDNS
+436 EAIDIAKKDNS
-448 VSTTMTPTP
+448 VSTPMTPTP
-457 SLEPQIT
+457 SPAPQIT
-464 PQPQA
+464 PQPQT
-469 TPIKEAPLLVPDDA
+469 TPAEEKPLLVLDDA
-483 GNGKNPNQANFQDL
+483 VDGQTINQINFDDL
-497 TFNLVDFRE
+497 TFDLAEFQDALV
-506 AVVGNPEVWQEL
+506 ANPEVWQEL
-518 MNITSYAVSIHFDRI
+518 MNITSYAVSIYFDRI

-555 AFLQDISTISDQVT
+555 AFRQDISTISDQVT

-574 NRQWYELRGIIR
+574 NRQWYELRRIVR
-586 DLDRQNEIG
+586 DLDKQNEIG

-604 NGVIDESIINESL
+604 NGVIDESIVNESL
-617 ELLHDARKVLLI
+617 ELLRDARKVLLI

-637 ENKVNNLLS
+637 ENKVNDLLS

-672 RDGVHTIPTGAR
+672 RDGVHTMPLGAR

-699 LNASKS
+699 LNESRS

>member
-1 MNSDSKASK
+1 
-10 GTKTLADKT
+10 
-19 HNNAG
+19 
-24 LPYMPGLD
+24 
-32 GLRALAVVAVIAYH
+32 
-46 SEIESV
+46 
-52 PGGFLGVEIFFV
+52 
-64 ISGYLITALLLEE
+64 
-77 FNLNSAINLRQF
+77 
-89 WVRRARR
+89 
-96 LLPALFLYI
+96 
-105 GGSVAFAYS
+105 
-114 MAEDVVPTKGEV
+114 
-126 LSTLGYVYN
+126 
-135 WFGIFQEI
+135 
-143 SYTDVFERKNFFHHL
+143 
-158 WSLAVEEQFYLLWPI
+158 
-173 LLLCLQRYINRK
+173 
-185 VTISLLVLGIT
+185 
-196 SSAFLMWTM
+196 
-205 YQPFEDPLRVYYG
+205 
-218 TDTRASGL
+218 
-226 LIGVLL
+226 
-232 AYIWR
+232 
-237 PWNAEKSEL
+237 
-246 FPKGKDALL
+246 
-255 PVGLAALGILIWANT
+255 
-270 HYTLLMP
+270 
-277 DADQLFRGG
+277 
-286 FLITS
+286 
-291 IATAIVIAC
+291 
-300 VVTPNSNLNSI
+300 
-311 LGLAPFVWVGKRSYG
+311 
-326 LYLWHWPVFQ
+326 
-336 LTRERVDVDI
+336 
-346 NGWELFAVRMFV
+346 
-358 TLVLVEISY
+358 
-367 QCIERPI
+367 
-374 RERRMMRELAKVKKI
+374 MMRELAKVKKI

-410 IILQGV
+410 MILQGV

-555 AFLQDISTISDQVT
+555 VFLQDISTISDQVT

-617 ELLHDARKVLLI
+617 ELLQDARKVLLI

-672 RDGVHTIPTGAR
+672 LDGVHTIPIGAR

>member
-1 MNSDSKASK
+1 MNSNSKASK
-10 GTKTLADKT
+10 GTKTLAHKT

-89 WVRRARR
+89 WGRRARR

-126 LSTLGYVYN
+126 LSTFGYVYN

-173 LLLCLQRYINRK
+173 LLLCLQRYISRK
-185 VTISLLVLGIT
+185 VTISLLVLGIM
-196 SSAFLMWTM
+196 SSAFLMWTL

-226 LIGVLL
+226 LIGALL

-246 FPKGKDALL
+246 FPKGKDVLL
-255 PVGLAALGILIWANT
+255 PVGLGALGILIWANM

-291 IATAIVIAC
+291 IVTAVVIAC

-346 NGWELFAVRMFV
+346 SGWELFAVRMFV

-389 KELKSSFP
+389 KELKTSFP

-410 IILQGV
+410 MILQGV
-416 QADRT
+416 QANRT

-427 VDVVAAETP
+427 VDVVVAETP
-436 KEVTDIDNKDNS
+436 EQVTDIDNKDNS

-469 TPIKEAPLLVPDDA
+469 TPIKETPLLVSDDA
-483 GNGKNPNQANFQDL
+483 GNGKNPNRANFQDL

-586 DLDRQNEIG
+586 DLDRQNGIG

-617 ELLHDARKVLLI
+617 ELLQDARKVLLI

-672 RDGVHTIPTGAR
+672 LDGVHTIPIGAR

>member
-10 GTKTLADKT
+10 GTKTLAHKT

-89 WVRRARR
+89 WGRRARR

-173 LLLCLQRYINRK
+173 LLLCLQRYIHRK
-185 VTISLLVLGIT
+185 VTISLLILGIT

-226 LIGVLL
+226 LIGALL

-255 PVGLAALGILIWANT
+255 PVGLGALGILIWANM

-291 IATAIVIAC
+291 IVTAIVIAC

-311 LGLAPFVWVGKRSYG
+311 FGLAPFVWVGKRSYG

-389 KELKSSFP
+389 KELKTSFP

-410 IILQGV
+410 MILQGV

-469 TPIKEAPLLVPDDA
+469 TPIKETPLLVPDEEV
-483 GNGKNPNQANFQDL
+483 NGKNPNQANFQDL
-497 TFNLVDFRE
+497 IFNLVDFRE

-617 ELLHDARKVLLI
+617 ELLQDARKVLLI

-672 RDGVHTIPTGAR
+672 LDGVHTIPIGAR

>member
-1 MNSDSKASK
+1 MNSNSKTSRDSK
-10 GTKTLADKT
+10 TFADKNRNT
-19 HNNAG
+19 AG

-77 FNLNSAINLRQF
+77 FNLNRGINLRQF

-126 LSTLGYVYN
+126 LSTLGYIYN

-158 WSLAVEEQFYLLWPI
+158 WSLAVEEQFYLLWPV
-173 LLLCLQRYINRK
+173 LLLCLQKHINRK
-185 VTISLLVLGIT
+185 VTISLLILGIT

-226 LIGVLL
+226 LIGALL

-237 PWNAEKSEL
+237 PWSVEKSKL
-246 FPKGKDALL
+246 FPKGKDASFL
-255 PVGLAALGILIWANT
+255 VGIAAIGILVWANM

-291 IATAIVIAC
+291 TVTAIVIAC
-300 VVTPNSNLNSI
+300 VVIPNSYLNSI
-311 LGLAPFVWVGKRSYG
+311 LGLAPFVWIGKRSYG

-367 QCIERPI
+367 QCVERPI
-374 RERRMMRELAKVKKI
+374 RERRMMRELAKVKRI
-389 KELKSSFP
+389 KELKSSLP
-397 KLALSSLGVLASI
+397 KFALSALGILASI
-410 IILQGV
+410 MILQGV
-416 QADRT
+416 QADRS
-421 IQQLET
+421 IQQFET
-427 VDVVAAETP
+427 VDVAADENSD
-436 KEVTDIDNKDNS
+436 EAIDIAKKDNS
-448 VSTTMTPTP
+448 VSTPMTPTP
-457 SLEPQIT
+457 SPAPQIT
-464 PQPQA
+464 PQPQT
-469 TPIKEAPLLVPDDA
+469 TPAEEKPLRVLDDA
-483 GNGKNPNQANFQDL
+483 VDGQTINQINFDDL
-497 TFNLVDFRE
+497 TFDLAEFQDALV
-506 AVVGNPEVWQEL
+506 ANPEVWQEL
-518 MNITSYAVSIHFDRI
+518 MNITSYAVSIYFDRI

-555 AFLQDISTISDQVT
+555 AFRQDISTISDQVT

-574 NRQWYELRGIIR
+574 NRQWYELRRIVR
-586 DLDRQNEIG
+586 DLDKQNEIG

-604 NGVIDESIINESL
+604 NGVIDESIVNESL
-617 ELLHDARKVLLI
+617 ELLRDARKVLLI

-637 ENKVNNLLS
+637 ENKVNDLLS

-672 RDGVHTIPTGAR
+672 RDGVHTMPLGAR

-699 LNASKS
+699 LNESRS

>member
-1 MNSDSKASK
+1 MNSNSKTSRDSK
-10 GTKTLADKT
+10 TFADKNRNT
-19 HNNAG
+19 AG

-77 FNLNSAINLRQF
+77 FNLNRGINLRQF

-158 WSLAVEEQFYLLWPI
+158 WSLAVEEQFYLLWPV
-173 LLLCLQRYINRK
+173 LLLCLQKHINRK
-185 VTISLLVLGIT
+185 VTISLLILGIT

-226 LIGVLL
+226 LIGALL

-237 PWNAEKSEL
+237 PWSVEKSKL
-246 FPKGKDALL
+246 FPKGKDASFL
-255 PVGLAALGILIWANT
+255 VGIAAIGILVWANM

-291 IATAIVIAC
+291 TVTAIVIAC
-300 VVTPNSNLNSI
+300 VVIPNSYLNSI
-311 LGLAPFVWVGKRSYG
+311 LGLAPFVWIGKRSYG

-367 QCIERPI
+367 QCVERPI
-374 RERRMMRELAKVKKI
+374 RERRMMRELAKVKRI
-389 KELKSSFP
+389 KELKSSLP
-397 KLALSSLGVLASI
+397 KFALSALGILASI
-410 IILQGV
+410 MILQGV
-416 QADRT
+416 QADRS
-421 IQQLET
+421 IQQFET
-427 VDVVAAETP
+427 VDVAADENSD
-436 KEVTDIDNKDNS
+436 EAIDIAKKDNS
-448 VSTTMTPTP
+448 VSTPMTPTP
-457 SLEPQIT
+457 SPAPQIT
-464 PQPQA
+464 PQPQT
-469 TPIKEAPLLVPDDA
+469 TPAEEKPLLVLDDA
-483 GNGKNPNQANFQDL
+483 VDGQTINQINFDDL
-497 TFNLVDFRE
+497 TFDLAEFQDALV
-506 AVVGNPEVWQEL
+506 ANPEVWQEL
-518 MNITSYAVSIHFDRI
+518 MNITSYAVSIYFDRI

-555 AFLQDISTISDQVT
+555 AFRQDISTISDQVT

-574 NRQWYELRGIIR
+574 NRQWYELRGIVR
-586 DLDRQNEIG
+586 DLDKQNEVG

-604 NGVIDESIINESL
+604 NGVIDESIVNESL
-617 ELLHDARKVLLI
+617 ELLRDARKVLLI

-637 ENKVNNLLS
+637 ENKVNDLLS
-646 EAVIRFENTEL
+646 EAVDRFENTEL

-672 RDGVHTIPTGAR
+672 RDGVHTMPLGAR

-699 LNASKS
+699 LNESRS

>member
-1 MNSDSKASK
+1 MNSNSKTSRDSK
-10 GTKTLADKT
+10 TFADKNRNT
-19 HNNAG
+19 AG

-77 FNLNSAINLRQF
+77 FNLNRGINLRQF

-158 WSLAVEEQFYLLWPI
+158 WSLAVEEQFYLLWPV
-173 LLLCLQRYINRK
+173 LLLCLQKHINRK
-185 VTISLLVLGIT
+185 VTISLLILGIT

-226 LIGVLL
+226 LIGALL

-237 PWNAEKSEL
+237 PWSVEKSKL
-246 FPKGKDALL
+246 FPKGKDASFL
-255 PVGLAALGILIWANT
+255 VGIAAIGILVWANM

-291 IATAIVIAC
+291 TVTAIVIAC
-300 VVTPNSNLNSI
+300 VVIPNSYLNSI
-311 LGLAPFVWVGKRSYG
+311 LGLAPFVWIGKRSYG

-374 RERRMMRELAKVKKI
+374 RERRMMKELAKVKRI
-389 KELKSSFP
+389 KEIKTSLP

-410 IILQGV
+410 MILQGV

-427 VDVVAAETP
+427 VDEVVAETP
-436 KEVTDIDNKDNS
+436 KQATDIANKDNS

-457 SLEPQIT
+457 SLMPQIT
-464 PQPQA
+464 PQPPA
-469 TPIKEAPLLVPDDA
+469 TPIKETPLLVPNNA
-483 GNGKNPNQANFQDL
+483 GNGKNPNPANFQDL

-617 ELLHDARKVLLI
+617 ELLQGARKVLLI

-672 RDGVHTIPTGAR
+672 RDGVHTIPIGAR

>member
-1 MNSDSKASK
+1 
-10 GTKTLADKT
+10 
-19 HNNAG
+19 
-24 LPYMPGLD
+24 MPGLD

-77 FNLNSAINLRQF
+77 FNLNRGINLRQF

-114 MAEDVVPTKGEV
+114 MADDVVPTKGEV

-158 WSLAVEEQFYLLWPI
+158 WSLAVEEQFYLLWPV
-173 LLLCLQRYINRK
+173 LLLCLQKHINRK
-185 VTISLLVLGIT
+185 VTISLLILGIT

-226 LIGVLL
+226 LIGALL

-237 PWNAEKSEL
+237 PWSVEKSKL
-246 FPKGKDALL
+246 FPKGKDASFL
-255 PVGLAALGILIWANT
+255 VGIAAIGILVWANM

-291 IATAIVIAC
+291 TVTAIVIAC
-300 VVTPNSNLNSI
+300 VVIPNSYLNSI
-311 LGLAPFVWVGKRSYG
+311 LGLAPFVWIGKRSYG

-367 QCIERPI
+367 QCVERPI
-374 RERRMMRELAKVKKI
+374 RERRMMRELAKVKRI
-389 KELKSSFP
+389 KELKSSLP
-397 KLALSSLGVLASI
+397 KFALSALGILASI
-410 IILQGV
+410 MILQGV
-416 QADRT
+416 QADRS
-421 IQQLET
+421 IQQFET
-427 VDVVAAETP
+427 VDVAADENSD
-436 KEVTDIDNKDNS
+436 EAIDIAKKDNS
-448 VSTTMTPTP
+448 VSTPMTPTP
-457 SLEPQIT
+457 SPAPQIT
-464 PQPQA
+464 PQPQT
-469 TPIKEAPLLVPDDA
+469 TPAEEKPLLVLDDA
-483 GNGKNPNQANFQDL
+483 VDGQTINQINFDDL
-497 TFNLVDFRE
+497 TFDLAEFQDALV
-506 AVVGNPEVWQEL
+506 ANPEVWQEL
-518 MNITSYAVSIHFDRI
+518 MNITSYAVSIYFDRI

-555 AFLQDISTISDQVT
+555 AFRQDISTISDQVT

-574 NRQWYELRGIIR
+574 NRQWYELRGIVR
-586 DLDRQNEIG
+586 DLDKQNEVG

-604 NGVIDESIINESL
+604 NGVIDESIVNESL
-617 ELLHDARKVLLI
+617 ELLRDARKVLLI

-637 ENKVNNLLS
+637 ENKVNDLLS
-646 EAVIRFENTEL
+646 EAVVRFENTEL

-672 RDGVHTIPTGAR
+672 RDGVHTMPLGAR

-699 LNASKS
+699 LNESRS

>member
-1 MNSDSKASK
+1 MNSNSKASK
-10 GTKTLADKT
+10 GTKTLAHKT

-89 WVRRARR
+89 WGRRARR

-173 LLLCLQRYINRK
+173 LLLCLQRYISRK
-185 VTISLLVLGIT
+185 VTISLLVLGIM
-196 SSAFLMWTM
+196 SSAFLMWTL

-226 LIGVLL
+226 LIGALL

-346 NGWELFAVRMFV
+346 SGWELFAVRMFV

-389 KELKSSFP
+389 KELKTSFP

-410 IILQGV
+410 MILQGV

-617 ELLHDARKVLLI
+617 ELLQDARKVLLI

-646 EAVIRFENTEL
+646 EAVTRFENTEL

-672 RDGVHTIPTGAR
+672 LDGVHTIPIGAR

>member
-1 MNSDSKASK
+1 MNSNSKASK
-10 GTKTLADKT
+10 GTKTLAHKT

-105 GGSVAFAYS
+105 GGAVAFAYS

-158 WSLAVEEQFYLLWPI
+158 WSLAVEEQFYLFWPI
-173 LLLCLQRYINRK
+173 LLLCLQRYIHRK
-185 VTISLLVLGIT
+185 VTISLLILGIT

-226 LIGVLL
+226 LIGALL

-255 PVGLAALGILIWANT
+255 PVGLAALGILIWANM

-291 IATAIVIAC
+291 IVTAIVIAC

-436 KEVTDIDNKDNS
+436 KEVTDIANKDNS

-457 SLEPQIT
+457 SLAPQIT

-469 TPIKEAPLLVPDDA
+469 TPIKETPLLVPDDEV
-483 GNGKNPNQANFQDL
+483 NGKNPNQANFQDL

-555 AFLQDISTISDQVT
+555 VFLQDISTISDQVT

-617 ELLHDARKVLLI
+617 ELLQDARKVLLI

-672 RDGVHTIPTGAR
+672 RDGVHTIPIGAR
-684 YYVDAIITSLGGESV
+684 NYVDAIITSLGGESV

>member
-1 MNSDSKASK
+1 
-10 GTKTLADKT
+10 
-19 HNNAG
+19 
-24 LPYMPGLD
+24 MPGLD

-77 FNLNSAINLRQF
+77 FNLNRGINLRQF

-126 LSTLGYVYN
+126 LSTLGYIYN

-158 WSLAVEEQFYLLWPI
+158 WSLAVEEQFYLLWPV
-173 LLLCLQRYINRK
+173 LLLCLQKHINRK
-185 VTISLLVLGIT
+185 VTISLLILGIT

-226 LIGVLL
+226 LIGALL

-237 PWNAEKSEL
+237 PWSVEKSKL
-246 FPKGKDALL
+246 FPKGKDASFL
-255 PVGLAALGILIWANT
+255 VGIAAIGILVWANM

-291 IATAIVIAC
+291 TVTAIVIAC
-300 VVTPNSNLNSI
+300 VVIPNSYLNSI
-311 LGLAPFVWVGKRSYG
+311 LGLAPFVWIGKRSYG

-367 QCIERPI
+367 QCVERPI
-374 RERRMMRELAKVKKI
+374 RERRMMRELAKVKRI
-389 KELKSSFP
+389 KELKSSLP
-397 KLALSSLGVLASI
+397 KLALSALGILASI
-410 IILQGV
+410 MILQGV
-416 QADRT
+416 QADRS
-421 IQQLET
+421 IQQFET
-427 VDVVAAETP
+427 VDVAADENSD
-436 KEVTDIDNKDNS
+436 EAIDIAKKDNS
-448 VSTTMTPTP
+448 VSTPMTPTP
-457 SLEPQIT
+457 SPAPQIT
-464 PQPQA
+464 PQPQT
-469 TPIKEAPLLVPDDA
+469 TPAEEKPLLVLDDA
-483 GNGKNPNQANFQDL
+483 VDGQTINQINFDDL
-497 TFNLVDFRE
+497 TFDLAEFQDALV
-506 AVVGNPEVWQEL
+506 ANPEVWQEL
-518 MNITSYAVSIHFDRI
+518 MNITSYAVSIYFDRI

-555 AFLQDISTISDQVT
+555 AFRQDISTISDQVT

-574 NRQWYELRGIIR
+574 NRQWYELRGIVR
-586 DLDRQNEIG
+586 DLDKQNEIG

-604 NGVIDESIINESL
+604 NGVIDESIVNESL
-617 ELLHDARKVLLI
+617 ELLRDARKVLLI

-637 ENKVNNLLS
+637 ENKVNDLLS
-646 EAVIRFENTEL
+646 EAVDRFENTEL

-672 RDGVHTIPTGAR
+672 RDGVHTMPLGAR

-699 LNASKS
+699 LNESRS

>member
-1 MNSDSKASK
+1 
-10 GTKTLADKT
+10 
-19 HNNAG
+19 
-24 LPYMPGLD
+24 MPGLD

-77 FNLNSAINLRQF
+77 FNLNRGINLRQF

-114 MAEDVVPTKGEV
+114 MAKDVVPTKGEV

-158 WSLAVEEQFYLLWPI
+158 WSLAVEEQFYLLWPV
-173 LLLCLQRYINRK
+173 LLLCLQKHINRK
-185 VTISLLVLGIT
+185 VTISLLILGIT

-226 LIGVLL
+226 LIGALL

-237 PWNAEKSEL
+237 PWSVEKSKL
-246 FPKGKDALL
+246 FPKGKDASFL
-255 PVGLAALGILIWANT
+255 VGIAAIGILVWANM

-291 IATAIVIAC
+291 TVTAIVIAC
-300 VVTPNSNLNSI
+300 VVIPNSYLNSI
-311 LGLAPFVWVGKRSYG
+311 LGLAPFVWIGKRSYG

-367 QCIERPI
+367 QCVERPI
-374 RERRMMRELAKVKKI
+374 RERRMMRELAKVKRI
-389 KELKSSFP
+389 KELKSSLP
-397 KLALSSLGVLASI
+397 KFALSALGILASI
-410 IILQGV
+410 MILQGV
-416 QADRT
+416 QADRS
-421 IQQLET
+421 IQQFET
-427 VDVVAAETP
+427 VDVAADENSD
-436 KEVTDIDNKDNS
+436 EAIDIAKKDNS
-448 VSTTMTPTP
+448 VSTPKTPTP
-457 SLEPQIT
+457 SPAPQIT
-464 PQPQA
+464 PQPQT
-469 TPIKEAPLLVPDDA
+469 TPAEEKPLLVLDDA
-483 GNGKNPNQANFQDL
+483 VDGQTINQINFDDL
-497 TFNLVDFRE
+497 TFDLAEFQDALV
-506 AVVGNPEVWQEL
+506 ANPEVWQEL
-518 MNITSYAVSIHFDRI
+518 MNITSYAVSIYFDRI

-555 AFLQDISTISDQVT
+555 AFRQDISTISDQVT

-574 NRQWYELRGIIR
+574 NRQWYELRRIVR
-586 DLDRQNEIG
+586 DLDKQNEIG

-604 NGVIDESIINESL
+604 NGVIDESIVNESL
-617 ELLHDARKVLLI
+617 ELLRDARKVLLI

-637 ENKVNNLLS
+637 ENKVNDLLS
-646 EAVIRFENTEL
+646 EAVVRFENTEL

-672 RDGVHTIPTGAR
+672 RDGVHTMPLGAR

-699 LNASKS
+699 LNESTS